1 VFPQRLTEGYA
12 SFLHGRLETERAR
25 YHHLA
30 EHGQHPDIMLISC
43 GDSRVAPETI
53 FDAGPGEM
61 FVVRNIAGIV
71 PPCDEDPETAFHG
84 TSACVEFAVNAL
96 QVGHI
101 VVMGH
106 ASCGGVAA
114 YTNKA
119 EPLSKRDFIGKWM
132 SQIKPV
138 ADKVGPQTGDYAGWI
153 RDMEWGVV
161 EYSMANLLTFPAV
174 RERVE
179 AGTLTI
185 HGAYFG
191 VATGVLFIRN
201 PETGRFEPYRE

>member
-1 VFPQRLTEGYA
+1 VFPTRLIEGYT

-25 YHHLA
+25 YLDLA
-30 EHGQHPDIMLISC
+30 ENGQHPGIMLISC

-71 PPCDEDPETAFHG
+71 PPCEPRSQNAFHG
-84 TSACVEFAVNAL
+84 TSACIEFGVNAL
-96 QVGHI
+96 EVSDI
-101 VVMGH
+101 VIMGH

-114 YTNKA
+114 YVNQA
-119 EPLSKRDFIGKWM
+119 APLTRPDFIGKWM
-132 SQIKPV
+132 SQIAPV
-138 ADKVGPQTGDYAGWI
+138 AKKIGPQTGDRAEWI
-153 RDMEWGVV
+153 RRMEWGVV
-161 EYSMANLLTFPAV
+161 EYSMDNLLTFPAV

-179 AGTLTI
+179 AGTLRL

-191 VATGVLFIRN
+191 VATGVLFIRD
-201 PETGRFEPYRE
+201 PHTGRFEPYQE